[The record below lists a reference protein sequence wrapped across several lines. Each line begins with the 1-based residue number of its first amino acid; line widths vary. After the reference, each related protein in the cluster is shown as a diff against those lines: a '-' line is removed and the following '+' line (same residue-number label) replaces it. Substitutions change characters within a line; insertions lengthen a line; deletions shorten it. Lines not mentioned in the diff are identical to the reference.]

1 MTAVPESNEHHVTSN
16 AVRSRRWRLHLVSD
30 PMLVIGPGLLA
41 AVIVFFA
48 LGGVHWNFGV
58 PLRFSSDAL
67 VYIAQ
72 SKTTF
77 ENGWWWVSPRQA
89 APSGLDALLFPSNS
103 NIDQALVWLLR
114 WILNSPFTA
123 TNFAWLLMVALSGA
137 SCTYVARTLQ
147 FSRAASVTAGV
158 LFALSPYALYRNI
171 DHFSLVTYLVPFPAA
186 LAVHLG
192 MGRVPM
198 WRTAWPLLAGC
209 VLLGFNYVYYAFFGC
224 FFIAIGAVAGYV
236 TRRRIRPLLAGGGWI
251 ALIALCTA
259 LNLAPSLWVIGREGS
274 PLLVRE
280 KVPAEAEVYGLK
292 IRQLVSPVFEHSF
305 PPFRAWTRREA
316 EAHYPS
322 DTENMISRL
331 GFVGSLGF
339 LALVGVVVVAGSRA
353 PASLLSAGRLVV
365 AGLLLATIGGFGSL
379 FNLFVSPDIR
389 AYNRIAPF
397 LALFAMVAVATGIDA
412 LGSRRR
418 LAGRLTAILVLA
430 IGTWDQTQA
439 LRPLVAAQVPNAE
452 AYENVHQFVFA
463 LEKMVPRGT
472 MVLQVPFTLYLND
485 SGHARME
492 PYDHLKPF
500 TVSQHLR
507 WSYPTL
513 SNRQFAWQEAA
524 SQLQPADLAAL
535 AAGAGFG
542 LIWVDRFGYPDGA
555 DLTLA
560 GLKAVPGT
568 RTLLDN
574 GRYVAI
580 DIGGVAR
587 TLTSVAGQQ
596 VAEFVADKP
605 VTQTQTACGG
615 APTIAFER
623 IGEVRS
629 PNTAQPIE
637 LRTFRDVEVAG
648 WAVTPESE
656 RQGADME
663 VAVDGTPFAAAYGFD
678 RPDVAEYLRVP
689 AAQPSG
695 FRAMIPA
702 QALPPGRHQL
712 TLRVQSKTRPC
723 FYESLNIPLVVD

>member
-1 MTAVPESNEHHVTSN
+1 M
-16 AVRSRRWRLHLVSD
+16 
-30 PMLVIGPGLLA
+30 LA
-41 AVIVFFA
+41 AVIVVFT
-48 LGGVHWNFGV
+48 LGGVHWDFRV
-58 PLRFSSDAL
+58 PLGFSSDAL
-67 VYIAQ
+67 VYLAQ

-77 ENGWWWVSPRQA
+77 DNGWWWVSPRQA

-123 TNFAWLLMVALSGA
+123 TNFAWLLMVALSAA

-192 MGRVPM
+192 MGRVP
-198 WRTAWPLLAGC
+198 AWKTNGTFLAGC
-209 VLLGFNYVYYAFFGC
+209 ILLGFNYVYYSFFGC
-224 FFIAIGAVAGYV
+224 FFLALGAATGYMR
-236 TRRRIRPLLAGGGWI
+236 TCRMRPLLAGGGSI

-259 LNLAPSLWVIGREGS
+259 LNLVPSFWVSSREGS

-305 PPFRAWTRREA
+305 PPFGAWTRRESVA
-316 EAHYPS
+316 SYPS
-322 DTENMISRL
+322 ETENMVSRL
-331 GFVGSLGF
+331 GLAGSLGF
-339 LALVGVVVVAGSRA
+339 LALVGVVVAG
-353 PASLLSAGRLVV
+353 PAAQARLLSAGRLAV
-365 AGLLLATIGGFGSL
+365 AGVLLATIGGFGSL
-379 FNLFVSPDIR
+379 FNLLVSPEIR

-397 LALFAMVAVATGIDA
+397 IALFAMVAVATGIDA

-418 LAGRLTAILVLA
+418 LARIVTATLVLV
-430 IGTWDQTQA
+430 IGAWDQTQA
-439 LRPLVAAQVPNAE
+439 LRPLAAAQVSTAE
-452 AYENVHQFVFA
+452 AYENVHQFVSA
-463 LEKMVPRGT
+463 VEKMVPHGT

-485 SGHARME
+485 SGHARML

-500 TVSQHLR
+500 IVSEHLH
-507 WSYPTL
+507 WSYPAL

-524 SQLQPADLAAL
+524 SQLQPAELVAL

-542 LIWVDRFGYPDGA
+542 LIWVDRFGYPDGG
-555 DLTLA
+555 DSTLA
-560 GLKAVPGT
+560 GLKAVAGT

-574 GRYVAI
+574 GQYVAV
-580 DIGGVAR
+580 DIADVAR
-587 TLTSVAGQQ
+587 TLTSVAGQT
-596 VAEFVADKP
+596 VADFVADKP
-605 VTQTQTACGG
+605 VTQMQMSCGG
-615 APTIAFER
+615 APTVGVER
-623 IGEVRS
+623 IGQVRL
-629 PNTAQPIE
+629 PNISEPTEIA
-637 LRTFRDVEVAG
+637 LSRDAEVAG

-656 RQGADME
+656 RQGADVE
-663 VAVDGTPFAAAYGFD
+663 VVVDNIPFAAAYGFD
-678 RPDVAEYLRVP
+678 RPDVAASFQVP

-702 QALPPGRHQL
+702 YTLRPGQHQL
-712 TLRVQSKTRPC
+712 TLRVQSRMRPC
-723 FYESLNIPLVVD
+723 FYESQGIPLVVD

>member
-1 MTAVPESNEHHVTSN
+1 MMTGVPESKQHHAISN
-16 AVRSRRWRLHLVSD
+16 AARSRRWRLHLVND
-30 PMLVIGPGLLA
+30 LMLLVGPGMLA

-48 LGGVHWNFGV
+48 LGGVRWNFAV
-58 PLRFSSDAL
+58 PLSFSSDAL

-114 WILNSPFTA
+114 WILDSPFTA
-123 TNFAWLLMVALSGA
+123 TNFAWLLMVALSAA
-137 SCTYVARTLQ
+137 SCTYAARTLQ

-198 WRTAWPLLAGC
+198 WKTAWPLLAGC

-224 FFIAIGAVAGYV
+224 FFIALGAAAGYV
-236 TRRRIRPLLAGGGWI
+236 TRRRTRPLLAGGGWI

-259 LNLAPSLWVIGREGS
+259 LNLAPSLWVSGREGS
-274 PLLVRE
+274 PILVRE

-316 EAHYPS
+316 VAQYPS
-322 DTENMISRL
+322 ETENMISRL
-331 GFVGSLGF
+331 GLVGSLGF
-339 LALVGVVVVAGSRA
+339 LALVGVVVVAGPKA
-353 PASLLSAGRLVV
+353 PAPLLSAGRLVV

-397 LALFAMVAVATGIDA
+397 IALFAMVAVAAGIDA

-418 LAGRLTAILVLA
+418 LAGRLAAILVLA

-452 AYENVHQFVFA
+452 ANENVHQFVFA

-485 SGHARME
+485 SGHARMRPYRSFEAIHRVAAPALELPHAVE
-492 PYDHLKPF
+492 PAVRLAGGG
-500 TVSQHLR
+500 VSAPARGPGRAGGGRRLR
-507 WSYPTL
+507 S
-513 SNRQFAWQEAA
+513 
-524 SQLQPADLAAL
+524 DLGRSL
-535 AAGAGFG
+535 
-542 LIWVDRFGYPDGA
+542 RYPDGA
-555 DLTLA
+555 ELTLA
-560 GLKAVPGT
+560 ELKAVPGT

-596 VAEFVADKP
+596 VAEFLADKP
-605 VTQTQTACGG
+605 VTHRQTACGG
-615 APTIAFER
+615 APTIAFDR
-623 IGEVRS
+623 IGEVTS
-629 PNTAQPIE
+629 PNTAEPTE
-637 LRTFRDVEVAG
+637 LSIFARRRSGRMGGHARERAPG
-648 WAVTPESE
+648 RRYGGGRRWHAVRRGVRLRPARCRRVSPGARGAAE
-656 RQGADME
+656 RLSRHDS
-663 VAVDGTPFAAAYGFD
+663 GTGAAAWTASVD
-678 RPDVAEYLRVP
+678 
-689 AAQPSG
+689 AA
-695 FRAMIPA
+695 RAVEDA
-702 QALPPGRHQL
+702 
-712 TLRVQSKTRPC
+712 
-723 FYESLNIPLVVD
+723 PLLL

>member
-16 AVRSRRWRLHLVSD
+16 AARSRRWRLHLVSD
-30 PMLVIGPGLLA
+30 PMLVIGPGMLA
-41 AVIVFFA
+41 AAIVFFA
-48 LGGVHWNFGV
+48 LGGVRWNFGV
-58 PLRFSSDAL
+58 PLQFSDDAL

-72 SKTTF
+72 IKTTF
-77 ENGWWWVSPRQA
+77 ESGWWWVSPRQA

-114 WILNSPFTA
+114 WILNSPLTA
-123 TNFAWLLMVALSGA
+123 TNFAWLLMIALSAA

-171 DHFSLVTYLVPFPAA
+171 GHFSLVTYLVPFPAA

-192 MGRVPM
+192 MGRIPA
-198 WRTAWPLLAGC
+198 WRTTGPLLAGC
-209 VLLGFNYVYYAFFGC
+209 ALLGFNYVYYAFFGC
-224 FFIAIGAVAGYV
+224 FFIALGAAAGYV
-236 TRRRIRPLLAGGGWI
+236 TTGRTRPLLAGGGGI

-259 LNLAPSLWVIGREGS
+259 LNLAPSLWVSVREGS

-305 PPFRAWTRREA
+305 PPFRAWTRRESGA
-316 EAHYPS
+316 NYPS
-322 DTENMISRL
+322 ENENTISRL
-331 GFVGSLGF
+331 GLIGSLGF
-339 LALVGVVVVAGSRA
+339 MALVGVVVVAGSRA
-353 PASLLSAGRLVV
+353 PAPLLSAGRLVV

-397 LALFAMVAVATGIDA
+397 IALFAMVAVATGIDA
-412 LGSRRR
+412 LDSGR
-418 LAGRLTAILVLA
+418 RLTARIVATLVLA
-430 IGTWDQTQA
+430 IGIWDQTQA
-439 LRPLVAAQVPNAE
+439 LRPLALTQGPNAE
-452 AYENVHQFVFA
+452 TYENVHQFVFA
-463 LEKMVPRGT
+463 LEKMVPPGT
-472 MVLQVPFTLYLND
+472 MVLQLPLTLYLND
-485 SGHARME
+485 SGYARMR

-500 TVSQHLR
+500 IVSQHLR
-507 WSYPTL
+507 WSYPAL

-535 AAGAGFG
+535 AAGARFG
-542 LIWVDRFGYPDGA
+542 LIWVDRFGYQDGA
-555 DLTLA
+555 DFTLA
-560 GLKAVPGT
+560 TLKAVPGT

-587 TLTSVAGQQ
+587 TLSSVAGQP
-596 VAEFVADKP
+596 VSEFVADMP

-615 APTIAFER
+615 APTVVVER
-623 IGEVRS
+623 IGQVTS
-629 PNTAQPIE
+629 PDTTAPTDIAVS
-637 LRTFRDVEVAG
+637 RDVEVAG

-656 RQGADME
+656 RQGADVE
-663 VAVDGTPFAAAYGFD
+663 VAVDSTPFAAAFGFD
-678 RPDVAEYLRVP
+678 RPDVAAYLRAP

-702 QALPPGRHQL
+702 EALPPGQHKL
-712 TLRVQSKTRPC
+712 TLRVQSRTRPC
-723 FYESLNIPLVVD
+723 FYESQSIPIVVD